1 MPIMQVRY
9 PEAALDAERKAAL
22 ARRLTELLIAM
33 EGGANT
39 TGGRAFAWVLFTP
52 VKLDDWWVGGETGDA
67 FVAPPG
73 KFLVHVAIP
82 EGYMNAAQKSDVHSA
97 VNAAIVDVIDGTRQ
111 AKLGS
116 SVLVVIDEVPEGNW
130 GAAGRTISLAS
141 IADAVGLDRDSKRFA
156 WVQAYFTA
164 KRRQYAAAGYPADI
178 GGLLPAHDASET
190 ASLRLDDACAALG
203 EKMWQ
208 RGAEGSRALA
218 GVTGATKPKALAGAA
233 PWAEITNREAAA
245 GAGRS

>member
-1 MPIMQVRY
+1 MPIMQVQY
-9 PEAALDAERKAAL
+9 PEADLDAERKAAL
-22 ARRLTELLIAM
+22 ARRLTDVLIAM

-52 VKLDDWWVGGETGDA
+52 VKPDDWWVGGETGDA

-73 KFLVHVAIP
+73 KFLVHVVIP

-97 VNAAIVDVIDGTRQ
+97 VNAAIVDVMDDVRQ

-141 IADAVGLDRDSKRFA
+141 IADAVGLGRGSKRFA
-156 WVQAYFTA
+156 WVQAYFAA
-164 KRRQYAAAGYPADI
+164 KRRQYAAAGYPDDT
-178 GGLLPAHDASET
+178 GGLLPAHDASEAT
-190 ASLRLDDACAALG
+190 ALG
-203 EKMWQ
+203 
-208 RGAEGSRALA
+208 
-218 GVTGATKPKALAGAA
+218 
-233 PWAEITNREAAA
+233 
-245 GAGRS
+245 